1 MMKKLIFSLVAILF
15 AVGVMAQPPQK
26 GERGERPSPQEMLQR
41 RCQHLIQ
48 KMGLEQE
55 AAAKFEPIYRRYQ
68 QEMMQI
74 HRQYGR
80 KHFHPRG
87 QETTPPT
94 DEQIEERMLNRF
106 ALSRA
111 ILEVRERYY
120 KEFRTVLSPR
130 QVQHIYDQEREGGE
144 RMQHRHRP
152 K

>member
-1 MMKKLIFSLVAILF
+1 MMKKLIFSLMAILF
-15 AVGVMAQPPQK
+15 AVGAMAQPPQK

-80 KHFHPRG
+80 KHFHHRG

-144 RMQHRHRP
+144 RMQHRQRP

>member
-1 MMKKLIFSLVAILF
+1 MKKLLFSLMAILF
-15 AVGVMAQPPQK
+15 AAGAMAQPPQK
-26 GERGERPSPQEMLQR
+26 SERGERPSPQEMLQR

-48 KMGLEQE
+48 KMELGQE
-55 AAAKFEPIYRRYQ
+55 AAAEFEPIYRRYQ

-80 KHFHPRG
+80 KHFHHRDR
-87 QETTPPT
+87 EATPPT

-130 QVQHIYDQEREGGE
+130 QVQHIYELEREGGE
-144 RMQHRHRP
+144 RMQREL
-152 K
+152 KIKN